1 MEEAWFS
8 WYEKEWWHYSDKK
21 SYPMI
26 RTD

>member
-1 MEEAWFS
+1 MENAWFS

-21 SYPMI
+21 NYPMI